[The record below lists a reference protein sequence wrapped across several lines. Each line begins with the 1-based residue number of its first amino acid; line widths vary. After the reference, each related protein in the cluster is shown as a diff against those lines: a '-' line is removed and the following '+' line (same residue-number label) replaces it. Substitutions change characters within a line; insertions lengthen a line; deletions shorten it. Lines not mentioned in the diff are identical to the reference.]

1 MSVVERIVGHI
12 DAIAPRPAK
21 CDRVPLTSEER
32 ASAHMVAY
40 SEAGRA
46 VRISLPRGT
55 ELNDGDVLAIEGD
68 TALVVAAA
76 DEDLFF
82 VRPKDAYEASV
93 AGYQLGNLH
102 RPVRFTHEALLT
114 PADPMVAD
122 LLDRLGIAIE
132 RRRAPFVGQRYGAY
146 AAHHHDHDHDHDHD
160 RGHGHQHHP
169 HEDQTGRRHGPH
181 EG

>member
-1 MSVVERIVGHI
+1 MSVIERIVGPI
-12 DAIAPRPAK
+12 DALSPPPAK
-21 CDRVPLTSEER
+21 RERVPLTSEER

-40 SEAGRA
+40 SETGRA

-76 DEDLFF
+76 DEDLYF
-82 VRPKDAYEASV
+82 VRPRDAYEAGV

-102 RPVRFTHEALLT
+102 RPVRFARDALLT

-122 LLDRLGIAIE
+122 LLGRLGVAFE

-146 AAHHHDHDHDHDHD
+146 AAHGHDHAHGHHHHDHHHGEPG
-160 RGHGHQHHP
+160 GHS
-169 HEDQTGRRHGPH
+169 HGSH